1 MKEVLGL
8 PLPPCSGDGKGFF
21 TGGMLAALF
30 RASSLTFGA
39 RPNQS
44 TRPNACRTL
53 QFHQPSPWT
62 NTSER
67 VSLISDK
74 KFLSRSPAMI
84 FMLLFRIKVT
94 NKIAAVTTVPYNK
107 TTSNHATS
115 TPYMDVIHIAESRLF
130 HPCLYFFRAVFFY
143 YQW

>member
-115 TPYMDVIHIAESRLF
+115 TRTWMLSISPKAVFFIL
-130 HPCLYFFRAVFFY
+130 CLYFFRAVFFY